1 MKDLGLIYINY
12 VGTDYANKNVY
23 EFLFSDDLET
33 VGKVSEE
40 WDWNVF
46 PASGNP
52 DVPDTEY
59 VKAVGR
65 LVTELKFDLVQESG
79 SHSVWDSIDK
89 VIAMGFENMF
99 DYEEYETNRLVFH
112 FGDTAENIINK
123 LYERDENLKMDEIK
137 DGLIK
142 KLNKKS
148 S

>member
-1 MKDLGLIYINY
+1 M
-12 VGTDYANKNVY
+12 
-23 EFLFSDDLET
+23 
-33 VGKVSEE
+33 
-40 WDWNVF
+40 
-46 PASGNP
+46 
-52 DVPDTEY
+52 
-59 VKAVGR
+59 GR